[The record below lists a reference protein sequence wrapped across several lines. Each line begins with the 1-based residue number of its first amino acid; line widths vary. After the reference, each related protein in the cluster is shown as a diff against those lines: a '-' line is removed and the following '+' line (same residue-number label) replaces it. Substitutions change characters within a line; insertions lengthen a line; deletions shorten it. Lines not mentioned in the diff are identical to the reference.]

1 MMRFEKMTKKDFFVF
16 CIAAFFG
23 GIMVGLGG
31 IGLLVSMHVFEGGL
45 GKLVGALIFS
55 LAMFVVTTFGL
66 YLVTGLSTR
75 LLTMGLKNY
84 WSLPVS
90 LFFNVLGIAFTAL
103 LADFA
108 HTHGSVVEQSKIL
121 MANKMCA
128 EGWAIHSLCSG
139 VLCGIF
145 IGLSV
150 FLSKYTAK
158 KHLSA
163 TFGVIFPVFVFVFCG
178 FDNSLANVLYAMFA
192 GEFTW
197 QILAYLFLSLIGNLL
212 GGMLVSVIPLFK
224 KKDEPKKYKCPC
236 CGHFTFEKKD
246 RAYDICPVCF
256 WEDDPEQYANPLLER
271 GANHV
276 SLTQARVNFLHFGA
290 CDMDMKKYVRG
301 PKKDEL
307 HGYDR

>member
-16 CIAAFFG
+16 CLASVFG
-23 GIMVGLGG
+23 GMMVGFGG
-31 IGLLVSMHVFEGGL
+31 IGLLVSLSVLEGGF

-75 LLTMGLKNY
+75 MLTMGVKNW
-84 WSLPVS
+84 WSFPVS
-90 LFFNVLGIAFTAL
+90 LVFNVLGIAFSAGL
-103 LADFA
+103 VLFS
-108 HTHGSVVEQSKIL
+108 HSSEVVVLQAAKLVDTKICDD
-121 MANKMCA
+121 A
-128 EGWAIHSLCSG
+128 WAIHSLCSG
-139 VLCGIF
+139 ILCGTL

-150 FLSKYTAK
+150 FLSKYTEK

-178 FDNSLANVLYAMFA
+178 FDNSLANVLYIFLC
-192 GEFTW
+192 GEITW
-197 QILAYLFLSLIGNLL
+197 VSVAYVFISLIGNLI
-212 GGMLVSVIPLFK
+212 GGVLVSVIPLFK

-236 CGHFTFEKKD
+236 CNHFTFEKKE
-246 RAYDICPVCF
+246 RKYDICPVCF
-256 WEDDPEQYANPLLER
+256 WEDDPEQYANPTLER

-290 CDMDMKKYVRG
+290 SDVDMKKYVRG

>member
-1 MMRFEKMTKKDFFVF
+1 MTKKDFLVF
-16 CIAAFFG
+16 CVAAVFG
-23 GIMVGLGG
+23 GMMVGFGG
-31 IGLLVSMHVFEGGL
+31 IGLLISLSVLGGAM

-75 LLTMGLKNY
+75 MLTMGFKHW
-84 WSLPVS
+84 WSFPVS
-90 LFFNVLGIAFTAL
+90 LVFNTVGIAFAVL
-103 LADFA
+103 LVYFSHAQ
-108 HTHGSVVEQSKIL
+108 GMVVEEAKSLVTAKLCENI
-121 MANKMCA
+121 
-128 EGWAIHSLCSG
+128 WHIHSLCSG
-139 VLCGIF
+139 ILCGTL

-150 FLSKYTAK
+150 FLSKYTEK
-158 KHLSA
+158 KQLSA
-163 TFGVIFPVFVFVFCG
+163 TVGVIFPVFVFVFCG
-178 FDNSLANVLYAMFA
+178 FDNSLANILYIFLC
-192 GEFTW
+192 GEITW
-197 QILAYLFLSLIGNLL
+197 TSIAYVFISLVGNLIG
-212 GGMLVSVIPLFK
+212 GVLVSIIPFVK

-246 RAYDICPVCF
+246 RTYDICPVCF
-256 WEDDPEQYANPLLER
+256 WEDDPEQYANPMLER

-290 CDMDMKKYVRG
+290 SGVDMKKYVRG

>member
-1 MMRFEKMTKKDFFVF
+1 MTKKDFMVF
-16 CIAAFFG
+16 CVASVFG
-23 GIMVGLGG
+23 GIMVGMGAV
-31 IGLLVSMHVFEGGL
+31 GLLISMVSFEGAM
-45 GKLVGALIFS
+45 GKLVGAIIFS

-75 LLTMGLKNY
+75 ILTMGVKNW

-90 LFFNVLGIAFTAL
+90 LVFNVIGIGFFAL
-103 LADFA
+103 LVIMSHIEIHEIA
-108 HTHGSVVEQSKIL
+108 TVVMKTKLSDD
-121 MANKMCA
+121 
-128 EGWAIHSLCSG
+128 GWVINSFSSG
-139 VLCGIF
+139 ILCGIM

-150 FLSKYTAK
+150 FLSKYAHK

-163 TFGVIFPVFVFVFCG
+163 SVGVIFPVFVFVFCG
-178 FDNSLANVLYAMFA
+178 FDNSLANVFYLLMSNEITWAMF
-192 GEFTW
+192 GCCG
-197 QILAYLFLSLIGNLL
+197 ISLVGNLIG
-212 GGMLVSVIPLFK
+212 GVLVSILPLIK

-236 CGHFTFEKKD
+236 CGHFTFEKKE

-256 WEDDPEQYANPLLER
+256 WEDDPEQYNNPMMPN

-276 SLTQARVNFLHFGA
+276 SLATARVNYKHFAA
-290 CDMDMKKYVRG
+290 CDPEMKKYVRG

>member
-1 MMRFEKMTKKDFFVF
+1 MTKKDFMVF
-16 CIAAFFG
+16 CVASVFG
-23 GIMVGLGG
+23 GIMVGIGG
-31 IGLLVSMHVFEGGL
+31 VGLLLSKAVFEGAMGN
-45 GKLVGALIFS
+45 LVGAIIFS

-66 YLVTGLSTR
+66 YLITGLSTR
-75 LLTMGLKNY
+75 VITMGVKNW

-90 LFFNVLGIAFTAL
+90 LLFNVIGIAIAAL
-103 LADFA
+103 LVRASHVDVITTA
-108 HTHGSVVEQSKIL
+108 NAL
-121 MANKMCA
+121 MDVKLCD
-128 EGWAIHSLCSG
+128 EGWVLHSLCSG
-139 VLCGIF
+139 VLCGML

-163 TFGVIFPVFVFVFCG
+163 TIGVIFPVFVFVFCG
-178 FDNSLANVLYAMFA
+178 FDNSLANVFYVFMCS
-192 GEFTW
+192 EMTW
-197 QILAYLFLSLIGNLL
+197 QMIGYCAVSLVGNLIG
-212 GGMLVSVIPLFK
+212 GVLVSILPLIK

-236 CGHFTFEKKD
+236 CGYFTFEKKE

-256 WEDDPEQYANPLLER
+256 WEDDPEQYNNPTMHG

-276 SLTQARVNFLHFGA
+276 SLTEARINYKHFNA
-290 CDMDMKKYVRG
+290 CDAEMKKYVRG